1 MGTHLPS
8 RKITVKSRPT
18 SPKPIRGAAPR
29 RGELVPAVA
38 PLVECLRHSGLPR
51 GAFAPGT
58 EDAAEHALTA
68 AVGAERR
75 IADLNRRISDL
86 ERVAITDEL
95 TGLLNRR
102 GFEAELAQALALA
115 RRYNEP
121 GVLVYVDLD
130 GFKLVNDTYGHGAG
144 DEVLRRVA
152 RLLSGAVRATDFVG
166 RLGGDEF
173 AVLLVRTS
181 WNGALIRLRAIRRLL
196 DPAVIDLD
204 GRTIAVRASLGVEV
218 YGGEDEGVQLMGR
231 ADRAM
236 YAAKR
241 DRTAGGTVI

>member
-1 MGTHLPS
+1 VKTHPP
-8 RKITVKSRPT
+8 I
-18 SPKPIRGAAPR
+18 PKTNRGAPPR
-29 RGELVPAVA
+29 RGDLVPAVA
-38 PLVECLRHSGLPR
+38 TLVECLRHSSLPR
-51 GAFAPGT
+51 GTFALGT

-75 IADLNRRISDL
+75 IVDLNRRICDL
-86 ERVAITDEL
+86 ERMAITDEL

-102 GFEAELAQALALA
+102 GFEAEFGQALALA

-130 GFKLVNDTYGHGAG
+130 GFKLVNDTYGHAAG

-152 RLLSGAVRATDFVG
+152 RLLSGAVRATDVVG

-181 WNGALIRLRAIRRLL
+181 WKGALIRLRAIRRLL
-196 DPAVIDLD
+196 DPAVIDI
-204 GRTIAVRASLGVEV
+204 GGCTIAVRASLGVET
-218 YGGEDEGVQLMGR
+218 YGGEDEGAQLMGR

-241 DRTAGGTVI
+241 DRTVRGIVI

>member
-1 MGTHLPS
+1 MKIHLPT
-8 RKITVKSRPT
+8 RKSG
-18 SPKPIRGAAPR
+18 RGAPQR

-38 PLVECLRHSGLPR
+38 TLVECLRQTGLPR

-75 IADLNRRISDL
+75 IADLHRRISDL
-86 ERVAITDEL
+86 ERAVITDEL

-102 GFEAELAQALALA
+102 GFEAELGHALALA
-115 RRYNEP
+115 RRYGEP

-130 GFKLVNDTYGHGAG
+130 GFKLVNDTYGHPAG

-152 RLLSGAVRATDFVG
+152 RLLSGAVRTTDFVG

-181 WNGALIRLRAIRRLL
+181 WTGALTRLRAIRRLL
-196 DPAVIDLD
+196 DPAVIDIG
-204 GRTIAVRASLGVEV
+204 GRTIAVRASLGVQT
-218 YGGEDEGVQLMGR
+218 YGSDDEGVQLMGR

-241 DRTAGGTVI
+241 TRTARSSAI